1 VSKRR
6 IVFDLYPKPGV
17 HRVPCEEAEE
27 GTLDCIK
34 KGYNVWTQEGLA
46 YAEAGTE
53 NTYHTSEETH
63 DYCVKGHKSIDSS
76 ARLCG

>member
-17 HRVPCEEAEE
+17 LRVPDEEAEE

-34 KGYNVWTQEGLA
+34 KGYNVWT
-46 YAEAGTE
+46 
-53 NTYHTSEETH
+53 
-63 DYCVKGHKSIDSS
+63 
-76 ARLCG
+76 